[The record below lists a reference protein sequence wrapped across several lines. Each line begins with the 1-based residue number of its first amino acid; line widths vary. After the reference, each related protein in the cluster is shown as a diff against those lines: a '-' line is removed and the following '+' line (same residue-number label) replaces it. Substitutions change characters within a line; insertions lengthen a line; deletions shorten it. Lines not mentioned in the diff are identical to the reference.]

1 MAHAAAQKVAMT
13 TESHDKKPKPAG
25 RTFALLMFA
34 IFAVVAAGGT
44 ILLLSM
50 SRWNPPNSANQT
62 KNPQPATP
70 DSLADGM
77 AIYSNRCLACHGPN
91 ADGKGERAKSLSMAP
106 ADLTP
111 AGAIV
116 HETDGM
122 VFWKISEGHRPMPAY
137 RNRLTEKERWDLVN
151 YLRSLRPSDAK

>member
-1 MAHAAAQKVAMT
+1 MT
-13 TESHDKKPKPAG
+13 ADPQPHSENPKPRG
-25 RTFALLMFA
+25 RALVLWVFAT
-34 IFAVVAAGGT
+34 FAVVAIGGT
-44 ILLLSM
+44 IALLSV
-50 SRWNPPNSANQT
+50 SKWNPPDSANQL

-77 AIYSNRCLACHGPN
+77 SIYSTHCLSCHGPN
-91 ADGKGERAKSLSMAP
+91 ADGKGERAKSLSIVP

-111 AGAIV
+111 AAAIV

-137 RNRLTEKERWDLVN
+137 KTRLTDQQRWDLVN
-151 YLRSLRPSDAK
+151 YLRSLKPADAK

>member
-1 MAHAAAQKVAMT
+1 MT
-13 TESHDKKPKPAG
+13 TNQHDVGLKQDG
-25 RTFALLMFA
+25 RAFALWVFA

-44 ILLLSM
+44 IVLLSF
-50 SRWNPPNSANQT
+50 SRWNPPDSANQL

-70 DSLADGM
+70 ESLADGM
-77 AIYSNRCLACHGPN
+77 ALYSNRCLSCHGPN
-91 ADGKGERAKSLSMAP
+91 ADGKGERAKNLSIAP

-122 VFWKISEGHRPMPAY
+122 IFWKISEGHRPMPAY
-137 RNRLTEKERWDLVN
+137 KNRLTEKERWDVVN
-151 YLRSLRPSDAK
+151 YLRSLKPSGTK